1 MRPVSNKI
9 MRYCSCFPRNK
20 DLEREN
26 NDLKKALT
34 IYQTQV
40 KDLQIERNNLLTLV
54 EKALEQKTTQI
65 TWSRNTVTSSKL
77 DSSVQAIDESS
88 SISVRIS
95 ELETVNLQLTEK
107 LSTMK
112 NILRK
117 SIELVMEEDDPKS
130 VYSAPQLRK
139 PNFYLHTLIV
149 TNSISAPSIKRI
161 KKYSFYL
168 VISK

>member
-26 NDLKKALT
+26 NDLKKALI

-40 KDLQIERNNLLTLV
+40 KDLQVERNNLLTLV

-95 ELETVNLQLTEK
+95 ELETENLQLTEK

-112 NILRK
+112 NILQK
-117 SIELVMEEDDPKS
+117 SIESAMEEDKRENNISRRS
-130 VYSAPQLRK
+130 VRW
-139 PNFYLHTLIV
+139 
-149 TNSISAPSIKRI
+149 ISAP
-161 KKYSFYL
+161 
-168 VISK
+168 